1 MTRIAIIGTG
11 RTAAGLGTGWARAG
25 HEVAFGSR
33 NPVGRASVAEQ
44 AGSSATIGSVH
55 DALQAAEIAV
65 LALPYRVVE
74 DFARTNASA
83 LLPLPV
89 VDISN
94 PFDNLP
100 DNAVAGA
107 EITARAIG
115 PGARVI
121 AAFKDTF
128 ARTLLDPVD
137 PSGVARDVHFAGDDE
152 PGKRL
157 LGSLIEDLGFVPVD
171 CGPLRNA
178 RILDG
183 MVSLMIELDRRY
195 EGDRGTGL
203 TSWKFLN

>member
-1 MTRIAIIGTG
+1 M
-11 RTAAGLGTGWARAG
+11 
-25 HEVAFGSR
+25 
-33 NPVGRASVAEQ
+33 
-44 AGSSATIGSVH
+44 
-55 DALQAAEIAV
+55 
-65 LALPYRVVE
+65 PYRVVGE
-74 DFARTNASA
+74 FARTHASA
-83 LLPLPV
+83 LLPLSV

-128 ARTLLDPVD
+128 ARTLLDPDD
-137 PSGVARDVHFAGDDE
+137 PSGLTRDVHYAGDDE
-152 PGKRL
+152 PGKKL
-157 LGSLIEDLGFVPVD
+157 LASLIGDLGFVPVD

-183 MVSLMIELDRRY
+183 MVTLMIELDRRY
-195 EGDRGTGL
+195 AGGNGK
-203 TSWKFLN
+203 TSWKFLG